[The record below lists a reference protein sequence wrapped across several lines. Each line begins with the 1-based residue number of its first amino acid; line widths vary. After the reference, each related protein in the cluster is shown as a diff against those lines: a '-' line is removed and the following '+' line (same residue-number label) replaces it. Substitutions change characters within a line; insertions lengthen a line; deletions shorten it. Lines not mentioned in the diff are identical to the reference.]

1 MTRPTSSSFE
11 TGKAAAPLRVL
22 IVDDSLTMR
31 SVLTRIVEPE
41 RNLAIVG
48 KFGSAELALDALDQL
63 APDIVLLD
71 LELPG
76 ISGLEALP
84 RILAACPAAQVLVIS
99 SLTEKGA
106 EATVRALAMGAVD
119 TMPKPAHIARDKPAR
134 GDRALTPAMRFERE
148 LRAKLRGLSGRV
160 PGRTAARPA
169 ETTARM
175 TPPARRPIH
184 RAHGAAQLVA
194 IGASTGGIHAL
205 IQLLRALPPTVT
217 APILV
222 TQHLPAAFVPVFAK
236 QLATAANRPAIVAER
251 GAALRPSH
259 IYVAPGDGH
268 LTVHAGADGLTTG
281 IATGAVPSGCT
292 PSVDPMLSSIAKA
305 VDGCA
310 VGVILSGMGRDG
322 ADGARDLFEAGGVIL
337 AQDRESSAV
346 WGMPRAVVEAGMTD
360 CCAPPEQLALRIAA
374 LASTGVNAGAE
385 PARDNFGPA
394 QMAGAAS

>member
-1 MTRPTSSSFE
+1 MTGTTSPHRKPGS
-11 TGKAAAPLRVL
+11 TAAPLRVL

-48 KFGSAELALDALDQL
+48 KFGSAELALDVLDQL

-99 SLTEKGA
+99 SLTAKGA
-106 EATVRALAMGAVD
+106 ETTVQALAMGAVD
-119 TMPKPAHIARDKPAR
+119 TMPKPVHLVPAESVR
-134 GDRALTPAMRFERE
+134 GNGGLSPAMQFERE

-175 TPPARRPIH
+175 TPPARRPIR
-184 RAHGAAQLVA
+184 RANGAAQLVA

-222 TQHLPAAFVPVFAK
+222 TQHLPAAFVPVFAR
-236 QLATAANRPAIVAER
+236 QLETAARRPAIVAGR
-251 GAALRPSH
+251 GTALRPSR

-268 LTVHAGADGLTTG
+268 LTVHAGAEGLTTG
-281 IATGAVPSGCT
+281 IAIGAVPSGCT

-322 ADGARDLFEAGGVIL
+322 ANGARDLFEAGGVIL

-360 CCAPPEQLALRIAA
+360 CCAPPDKLALRIAA
-374 LASTGVNAGAE
+374 LVGTSADPV
-385 PARDNFGPA
+385 RDKTAPVQF
-394 QMAGAAS
+394 AGAAS